1 MFFTAYCSLLTCF
14 VMLNASTQFIA
25 IIGDPIEHSMTPVIQ
40 NAALRE
46 LGVNV
51 ANVAFRVKPKNLREA
66 VTGARALKILG
77 LMVTIPHKVAIMQYL
92 DEVDAFGK
100 MMGSVNLVHFHPERG
115 AVGYNT
121 DGYGAARSLSEED
134 VDLKDSHVVLLGG
147 GGAARCLAQK
157 LCLEGAAQL
166 TILNRTLSR
175 AEEIAAETKR
185 NTDVQPAVT
194 ELNEE
199 NLRRVLPEANLLVN
213 ATSVGMY
220 PNENETPVPADAL
233 HADLVVFDI
242 VYNPLETVLLR
253 DARRA
258 GAKTVDGVGML
269 VYTNELAVQT
279 CTGLTPNVQT
289 MRRVCMEE
297 LQKKMKQSHE
307 MEG

>member
-1 MFFTAYCSLLTCF
+1 
-14 VMLNASTQFIA
+14 MLNASTQFIA

-40 NAALRE
+40 NAALCE

-51 ANVAFRVKPKNLREA
+51 ANVAFRVKPENLREA
-66 VTGARALKILG
+66 VTGARALGILG
-77 LMVTIPHKVAIMQYL
+77 LMVTIPHKVAIMQCL

-100 MMGSVNLVHFHPERG
+100 MMGTVNLVHFHPERG

-121 DGYGAARSLSEED
+121 DGYGAARSLSEEG
-134 VDLKDSHVVLLGG
+134 VRLKDSRVVLLGG

-157 LCLEGAAQL
+157 FCLEGAAQL
-166 TILNRTLSR
+166 MILNRTVSR

-185 NTDVQPAVT
+185 NTGVNPIVL
-194 ELNEE
+194 ELTDD

-213 ATSVGMY
+213 STSVGMH
-220 PNENETPVPADAL
+220 PNEDATPVPADVL
-233 HADLVVFDI
+233 HRDLVVFDI

-279 CTGLTPNVQT
+279 CTGLTPDVQL
-289 MRRVCMEE
+289 MRRVCVEE
-297 LQKKMKQSHE
+297 LQKRMRDE
-307 MEG
+307 R